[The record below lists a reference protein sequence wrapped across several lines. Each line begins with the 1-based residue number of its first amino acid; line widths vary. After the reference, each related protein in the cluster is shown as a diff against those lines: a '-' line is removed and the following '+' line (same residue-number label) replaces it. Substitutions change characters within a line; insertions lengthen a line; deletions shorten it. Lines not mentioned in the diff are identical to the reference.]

1 MNYCALKNCDVA
13 NGPGMRIS
21 LFVSGC
27 TNHCPGCF
35 QPETWNFDYGEPFT
49 EETEEEV
56 LRLLDHSYIDG
67 LTLLGGDP
75 MEPSNQR
82 ALMPLLRKIRS
93 RLPGKTI
100 WCYTGFLLDEEL
112 LREGSHPR
120 CEVTDEMLRCMD
132 VLVDGR
138 FREELKDI
146 RLNFKGSANQ
156 RIIDLPKSL
165 DSGQVETL
173 TF

>member
-56 LRLLDHSYIDG
+56 LRLLNHSYIDG

-138 FREELKDI
+138 FQEELKDI

-165 DSGQVETL
+165 ESGQVVTL

>member
-1 MNYCALKNCDVA
+1 MNYCAPKNCDVA

-165 DSGQVETL
+165 ESGQVVTL

>member
-1 MNYCALKNCDVA
+1 MNYCALKNCDVS

-120 CEVTDEMLRCMD
+120 CEVTDEMLRCLD

-138 FREELKDI
+138 FQEELKDI

-165 DSGQVETL
+165 ESGQVVTL